1 MKQGLLALIFA
12 CFALLPLFGQEPVKV
27 YTIDDVPNVF
37 ERDSTQFVSDPEGY
51 FTPEERVAIN
61 RRLDDLG
68 AHNGVQ
74 AVLVVV
80 PAIPEDDELAFTTAL
95 FRKWGIGNARDDSG
109 LLILFVTDPSYR
121 VIRFEVGYGLEGVIT
136 DYRSDRYIRKYLIP
150 AVTEGRAAEGFTAM
164 LGDMDTLLQ
173 KEHDALLAPA
183 EGDALSD
190 GGTFWTLILLW
201 LAASAVY
208 AALVIL
214 FLKWRV
220 ARKGSSSVDSV
231 KEVIALTSGQGYALL
246 LIFTVIF
253 MPSVFVLLPFVSAM
267 EKKNRTRTADCPKC
281 GTKGSVHQV
290 HYPANLPYLSKGE
303 ETESSVGS
311 KEYTILECNRCDYRE
326 KVAAIR
332 PDSSYAD
339 CPSCGYRTYHKVRTI
354 RATSHYVTDHY
365 LCENCGH
372 SERKRRRVSS
382 DSAPLVTG
390 GAVGGFIGGGGFGGG
405 GFGGGS
411 FGGGTSGGGGA
422 SVHF

>member
-173 KEHDALLAPA
+173 KEHDALLAPT

>member
-1 MKQGLLALIFA
+1 MRLRIFLLFLA
-12 CFALLPLFGQEPVKV
+12 CFAVLPLLGQETPKV

-51 FTPEERVAIN
+51 FAPEERAAIN

-80 PAIPEDDELAFTTAL
+80 PAVPENDELAFSTGI

-121 VIRFEVGYGLEGVIT
+121 TIRFEVGYGLEGVIT
-136 DYRSDRYIRKYLIP
+136 DYRSDRYIRKYLVP

-164 LGDMDTLLQ
+164 LDDMDALLQ
-173 KEHDALLAPA
+173 KEHDALFVPA

-208 AALVIL
+208 AVLVVL

-231 KEVIALTSGQGYALL
+231 KEVIAITSGQGYTLL
-246 LIFTVIF
+246 VTLTVIF
-253 MPSVFVLLPFVSAM
+253 MPSVFVLLPFMIAM
-267 EKKNRTRTADCPKC
+267 EKKNRTRTVDCPEC

-303 ETESSVGS
+303 EMENRLGS

-326 KVAAIR
+326 KVTAIR
-332 PDSSYAD
+332 PESSYAD
-339 CPSCGYRTYHKVRTI
+339 CPSCGFRTYHKVRTV
-354 RATSHYVTDHY
+354 RTATNFVTDHY

-372 SERKRRRVSS
+372 NERRRRRVSR

-411 FGGGTSGGGGA
+411 FGGGASGGGGA
-422 SVHF
+422 SVRF